1 MKILTLDNLS
11 YELDTVP
18 DEIDDIRYSVLD
30 YTDQTDVDY
39 IWVPLVFLESFNA
52 PAAVVRIGEYALN
65 IPLDWS
71 LIVSEPDIGDAE
83 VMSLMTLNDRNF
95 KAFCFNPLSD
105 IMPSF
110 LPITIENIFSETKW
124 FFPKLKPGHILTIPL
139 EDTPK
144 PACAYFVKETNK
156 VPEVLRIEQIWI

>member
-1 MKILTLDNLS
+1 MKILTLDNLP

-52 PAAVVRIGEYALN
+52 PAAMVRIGEYALN

>member
-1 MKILTLDNLS
+1 MKILTLDNLP

-30 YTDQTDVDY
+30 YTDQTDADY

-52 PAAVVRIGEYALN
+52 PAAVVRIGEYVLN

-83 VMSLMTLNDRNF
+83 VMPLMTLNDRNF
-95 KAFCFNPLSD
+95 KAFCFNPLTD

>member
-1 MKILTLDNLS
+1 MKILTLGNLP

-18 DEIDDIRYSVLD
+18 EEIDDIRYSVLD
-30 YTDQTDVDY
+30 YTDPNDVDY
-39 IWVPLVFLESFNA
+39 IFMPLVFLESFNA

-71 LIVSEPDIGDAE
+71 LVISEPDIGDAE

-95 KAFCFNPLSD
+95 KAFCFNPLTD

-139 EDTPK
+139 ENNPE

-156 VPEVLRIEQIWI
+156 VPEVLSIEQIWI

>member
-139 EDTPK
+139 EDTSK

>member
-1 MKILTLDNLS
+1 MKILTLDNLP

-30 YTDQTDVDY
+30 YTDPNDADY
-39 IWVPLVFLESFNA
+39 IFVPLVFLESFNA
-52 PAAVVRIGEYALN
+52 PAAVCRIGPHKIN

-71 LIVSEPDIGDAE
+71 LVISEPDVGDAE

-95 KAFCFNPLSD
+95 KAFCLNPLSD
-105 IMPSF
+105 IMPEF

-139 EDTPK
+139 EEKSK
-144 PACAYFVKETNK
+144 PTCAYFLKETNK
-156 VPEVLRIEQIWI
+156 VPEVLSIDQIWI

>member
-1 MKILTLDNLS
+1 MKILTLDNLP

-18 DEIDDIRYSVLD
+18 EEIDDIRYSVLD
-30 YTDQTDVDY
+30 YTDPNDVDY
-39 IWVPLVFLESFNA
+39 IFMPLVFLESFNA
-52 PAAVVRIGEYALN
+52 PAAVCRIGPHQIN

-71 LIVSEPDIGDAE
+71 LIISEHDVGDAE

-95 KAFCFNPLSD
+95 KAFCLNPLSD
-105 IMPSF
+105 IMPDF

-139 EDTPK
+139 EEKPK
-144 PACAYFVKETNK
+144 PTCAYFLKETNI
-156 VPEVLRIEQIWI
+156 VPEVLSIDQIWI

>member
-1 MKILTLDNLS
+1 MKILTLDNLP

-52 PAAVVRIGEYALN
+52 PAAVVRIGEYALT